1 MLTPAHHAWTTEL
14 TRTSCQGLHA
24 LALTRVIT
32 VVLSGSSVS
41 IKGVVGI
48 MSARETSRERRR
60 LASVAALA
68 VSAVCVVGTVLG
80 VPAYAGPTIASM
92 PKENAVNYTPRIV
105 DDKVVNEAGVRDL
118 RQVSGTMYA
127 GGAIHKVLN
136 AKRTHTYKRH
146 NLFSFDPGTGHVTGW
161 TPNANGDVYAL
172 EPSADHR
179 YLYIGGDFD
188 TFDGTPANHLVRD
201 DLQQSRVDTGFSFPV
216 KTNRVS
222 DLQLVGGRLFVSG
235 NFAGGI
241 VAVDP
246 TSGAPL
252 SYLDNVQA
260 TGNQS
265 GYSTRV
271 YRFAIN
277 PAQTR
282 MVVIGSFTAVGGQPR
297 QQVAMVDL
305 GAVPSVSS
313 WYSPLWD
320 QTCSATWSWYSQDVD
335 WSPDGSTFAVV
346 TTGGPSPAVKLCD
359 SASLWRPT
367 EAPNQQPLWVNHS
380 GGDTFHSVSVTN
392 RAVFVSGHFRWLDNP
407 AGHDSAGPGAKARE
421 GIGAIDP
428 STGKAMAWNPFKSI
442 EGGKGGYRLY
452 FTGRGLWV
460 GDFEKCL
467 GTGPHGHELHEGL
480 GLLPF

>member
-1 MLTPAHHAWTTEL
+1 MPTRNRLRAGRTPV
-14 TRTSCQGLHA
+14 A
-24 LALTRVIT
+24 LL
-32 VVLSGSSVS
+32 
-41 IKGVVGI
+41 GVFAGAI
-48 MSARETSRERRR
+48 
-60 LASVAALA
+60 AAF
-68 VSAVCVVGTVLG
+68 G
-80 VPAYAGPTIASM
+80 VPAYAGPVISSM
-92 PKENAVNYTPRIV
+92 PKENAVNYTPRV
-105 DDKVVNEAGVRDL
+105 LDDKVVNEAGVRDL

-127 GGAIHKVLN
+127 GGAIHKVRN
-136 AKRTHTYKRH
+136 AARTRTYKRH
-146 NLFSFDPGTGHVTGW
+146 NLFAFNPKTGKVKSW

-188 TFDGTPANHLVRD
+188 TFDGSPANHLVRY
-201 DLQQSRVDTGFSFPV
+201 DLQAGHVDAGFSFPV
-216 KTNRVS
+216 STKRVS

-246 TSGAPL
+246 TTGAP
-252 SYLDNVQA
+252 SNYLDNVQA
-260 TGNQS
+260 TGNQP
-265 GYSTRV
+265 GYPTRI
-271 YRFAIN
+271 YRFAVN
-277 PAQTR
+277 PAQTQ
-282 MVVIGSFTAVGGQPR
+282 MVVIGSFTAVGGQSR
-297 QQVAMVDL
+297 QQVALVDL
-305 GAVPSVSS
+305 GAVPSVST

-320 QTCSATWSWYSQDVD
+320 QTCSSTWSWYSQDVD
-335 WSPDGSTFAVV
+335 WAPDGLTFAVV
-346 TTGGPSPAVKLCD
+346 TAGGPSSPIKLCD

-367 EAPNQQPLWVNHS
+367 EAPNQQPVWVNYS
-380 GGDTFHSVSVTN
+380 GGDTFHSVNVTN

-421 GIGAIDP
+421 GIGAIKP

-460 GDFEKCL
+460 GDFEKYL
-467 GTGPHGHELHEGL
+467 GTGPKGHELHEGL